1 MDRIPQDII
10 INNIIPY
17 TYRIQPNLLL
27 EDIKNYYAIKYKIM
41 DDKYITYF
49 VKLELLVYLYNRNR
63 LNAILDRRF
72 RTLDYK
78 QIQNLS
84 IDKKFSIF
92 FGLFTKEERTDS
104 SDYVFN
110 DLNVGFVTK

>member
-1 MDRIPQDII
+1 
-10 INNIIPY
+10 
-17 TYRIQPNLLL
+17 
-27 EDIKNYYAIKYKIM
+27 M

-49 VKLELLVYLYNRNR
+49 VKLELLVYLYTRNR
-63 LNAILDRRF
+63 LNAILNRLF
-72 RTLDYK
+72 RSFDYK
-78 QIQNLS
+78 KIQNYA

-110 DLNVGFVTK
+110 DLNIGFVTK